1 MIERE
6 ILQVLSS
13 EITNSYDEISAHFDV
28 LIDDTLNHEKKQNSL
43 QQILDFINCLGEA
56 GEIIEFSEFSEL
68 CIFFSNNIK
77 AIDIDTDN
85 SHRWQTLAPLALK
98 WLKSVQQCLDEPEN
112 VELLGTILLI
122 SQNHNWP
129 LPFAEDVADELA
141 ERLLNILMAASSN
154 EEGSVPYQKL
164 AIDPDAI
171 SLQFA
176 EDVNLRLIDVF
187 HVEVPEQI
195 TALSTLIQS
204 MSAGN
209 SDIEIIRKAQ
219 RIAHTVK
226 GTANIVGLT
235 AAATLTHLLE
245 DVFDYLVDNKAQL
258 GHALGEILV
267 ESCDHLEEIIAS
279 VCDKEQA
286 PTNTYQI
293 LLQLN
298 EWHAIITESDNDN
311 SHSQTADA
319 VSAQQD
325 TDSID
330 TNKAVKPDTSKKKS
344 VAKTVESVMRVSA
357 KSMNLLTSL
366 AGEMS
371 TSLVQIEGVMG
382 ESITQTKLLEEHNIL
397 VNQRL
402 ATLQEL
408 LELKSVPVQKILA
421 AGNMEKDALDPLEM
435 DEYNELHS
443 ATNALAETLRD
454 VVEFTGILTRS
465 LKNLHEKRY
474 QLDDLSTELNDTLMS
489 TRLTPAES
497 ISSRLQRGVRQTA
510 KATGK
515 KVKLII
521 SGEKML
527 VDNQIL
533 DSIVDPLLHV
543 LRNAVDHGI
552 EEPEQR
558 IHANKPETG
567 HIYLDYS
574 RQGESLLIECRDDG
588 RGFDLNN
595 IKEKAINSGMLDAT
609 TELSNKEWLALTLI
623 PGFSTREQVSQVSG
637 RGIGMDVVNRA
648 VRDLRGSVDV
658 SSEASNGSS
667 ITLRMPLTL
676 ISMHLLLFRLG
687 ELVFATPS
695 SSLDQVLFSDAGE
708 IQKTKDAY
716 EFIHDEQHYK
726 IFQLKTLLGLP
737 IDGDADYSKAVP
749 LMLIKTDND
758 LVALEIDEALTGRSL
773 VVNRFSDYVPR
784 LTGTLGASILGD
796 GSIAPVLDLIDLLR
810 MPMNKEDTSSQ
821 RPPIIKPVKAH
832 KILVVDDSISARGSM
847 VDTLKNAGFDTLT
860 AVDGLD
866 ALSVLEEET
875 LDAVILDLEM
885 PRMNGLEL
893 ATHIKSVASFKHL
906 PLLMVTSRSTTK
918 HKDLALK
925 AGIDAYFTK
934 PYQEMELIGK
944 IHNLIDIQN
953 K

>member
-13 EITNSYDEISAHFDV
+13 EITCSYDEISAHFDV
-28 LIDDTLNHEKKQNSL
+28 LIDDAPNHEKKKGSL
-43 QQILDFINCLGEA
+43 KKILEFINCLGEA
-56 GEIIEFSEFSEL
+56 GEIVEFSEFSEL
-68 CIFFSNNIK
+68 CIFFSNNLN

-85 SHRWQTLAPLALK
+85 NHLWQALALVALQ
-98 WLKSVQQCLDEPEN
+98 WLKSLQQCLDEPEN
-112 VELLGTILLI
+112 IELLGSVFLI
-122 SQNHNWP
+122 AQDSNWP
-129 LPFAEDVADELA
+129 LPFDEDTADELA
-141 ERLLNILMAASSN
+141 ERLLNILIAAGSS
-154 EEGSVPYQKL
+154 GDGVRPYEKL
-164 AIDPDAI
+164 TIDPDAI
-171 SLQFA
+171 SLEFA

-187 HVEVPEQI
+187 HIEVPEQV
-195 TALSTLIQS
+195 TALLKLIQT
-204 MSAGN
+204 MSTGN
-209 SDIEIIRKAQ
+209 NDIELIRKAQ

-267 ESCDHLEEIIAS
+267 ESCDHLDEIIAS
-279 VCDKEQA
+279 VCGKEQT

-298 EWHAIITESDNDN
+298 EWHTIITESDNDVQ
-311 SHSQTADA
+311 STDDVPVQEDT
-319 VSAQQD
+319 VSTD
-325 TDSID
+325 TEK
-330 TNKAVKPDTSKKKS
+330 TVKSETSNKKS
-344 VAKTVESVMRVSA
+344 AAKNVESVMRVSS

-371 TSLVQIEGVMG
+371 TSLVQIEGVMS

-408 LELKSVPVQKILA
+408 LELKSVPVQKALSA
-421 AGNMEKDALDPLEM
+421 NNMEKSALDPLEM

-443 ATNALAETLRD
+443 AANALAETLRD
-454 VVEFTGILTRS
+454 VVEFTGILS
-465 LKNLHEKRY
+465 SSMKNLHDKRY
-474 QLDDLSTELNDTLMS
+474 QLDNLSTELNDTLMS

-497 ISSRLQRGVRQTA
+497 ISARLHRGVRQTA

-515 KVKLII
+515 KVKMII
-521 SGEKML
+521 SGEDML
-527 VDNQIL
+527 IDNQIL

-558 IHANKPETG
+558 IYANKPETG
-567 HIYLDYS
+567 HIYLNYS
-574 RQGESLLIECRDDG
+574 RQGESLLIECKDDG
-588 RGFDLNN
+588 RGFNLNN
-595 IKEKAINSGMLDAT
+595 IREKAISSGLLDAT
-609 TELSNKEWLALTLI
+609 TELSDKEWLALTLI

-708 IQKTKDAY
+708 IQKTKDGY

-726 IFQLKTLLGLP
+726 IFQLKSLLGLP
-737 IDGDADYSKAVP
+737 IDGDADYSKPVP
-749 LMLIKTDND
+749 LMLIKADND
-758 LVALEIDEALTGRSL
+758 LVALEIDEALTGRNL
-773 VVNRFSDYVPR
+773 VVSRFSDYVPR
-784 LTGTLGASILGD
+784 LAGTLGASILGD

-810 MPMNKEDTSSQ
+810 MPMNKENTSSQ
-821 RPPIIKPVKAH
+821 MPPMIKPIKAR

-866 ALSVLEEET
+866 ALTVLEEET

-893 ATHIKSVASFKHL
+893 ATHVKSIENLKHL

-918 HKDLALK
+918 HKGLALK

-934 PYQEMELIGK
+934 PYQEIELIEK
-944 IHNLIDIQN
+944 VHSLINVQN
-953 K
+953 N

>member
-609 TELSNKEWLALTLI
+609 IELSNKEWLALTLI

>member
-13 EITNSYDEISAHFDV
+13 EITNSYDEVSAHFDV
-28 LIDDTLNHEKKQNSL
+28 LIKDTFNHEKKKDSL
-43 QQILDFINCLGEA
+43 QHILDFINCLGEA

-68 CIFFSNNIK
+68 CIFFSDNIK
-77 AIDIDTDN
+77 AIGIDTEND
-85 SHRWQTLAPLALK
+85 HQWQSLAPLALK

-122 SQNHNWP
+122 AQDHNWP
-129 LPFAEDVADELA
+129 LPFAEDAADGLA
-141 ERLLNILMAASSN
+141 ERLLNILVAAGST
-154 EEGSVPYQKL
+154 EEGATAYQKL

-187 HVEVPEQI
+187 HVEVPEQV

-209 SDIEIIRKAQ
+209 GDIEIIRKAQ

-267 ESCDHLEEIIAS
+267 ESCDHLEEIIAA
-279 VCDKEQA
+279 VCGKEQA

-298 EWHAIITESDNDN
+298 EWHAIITETHGDDNL
-311 SHSQTADA
+311 SQTNEA
-319 VSAQQD
+319 VSEQPD
-325 TDSID
+325 TASADTEETVKPG
-330 TNKAVKPDTSKKKS
+330 TNKKQA
-344 VAKTVESVMRVSA
+344 VAKTVEGVMRVSS

-382 ESITQTKLLEEHNIL
+382 ESITQTKLLEEHNVL

-408 LELKSVPVQKILA
+408 LELKSVPVQKILTA
-421 AGNMEKDALDPLEM
+421 SNTEKNALDPLEM

-443 ATNALAETLRD
+443 AANALAETLRD
-454 VVEFTGILTRS
+454 VVAFTGILSSS
-465 LKNLHEKRY
+465 LKNLHEMRY
-474 QLDDLSTELNDTLMS
+474 QLDDLSTDLNDTLMS

-497 ISSRLQRGVRQTA
+497 ISARLQRGVRQTA
-510 KATGK
+510 KATDK
-515 KVKLII
+515 KVKMII
-521 SGEKML
+521 SGEDML

-558 IHANKPETG
+558 IYANKPEIG

-595 IKEKAINSGMLDAT
+595 IREKAISSGLLDAT
-609 TELSNKEWLALTLI
+609 TELSDKEWLALTLI

-648 VRDLRGSVDV
+648 VRDLRGSIDV
-658 SSEASNGSS
+658 SSEASNGSC

-708 IQKTKDAY
+708 IQKTKDGY
-716 EFIHDEQHYK
+716 EFTHDEQHYK
-726 IFQLKTLLGLP
+726 IFQLKALLGLP
-737 IDGDADYSKAVP
+737 IDGDANYSKAVP

-810 MPMNKEDTSSQ
+810 MPMNKENTSNQ
-821 RPPIIKPVKAH
+821 MPPIIKPIKAH
-832 KILVVDDSISARGSM
+832 KVLVVDDSISARGSM
-847 VDTLKNAGFDTLT
+847 VDTLKNAGFETLT
-860 AVDGLD
+860 AVDGID
-866 ALSVLEEET
+866 ALTVLEEE
-875 LDAVILDLEM
+875 
-885 PRMNGLEL
+885 
-893 ATHIKSVASFKHL
+893 
-906 PLLMVTSRSTTK
+906 
-918 HKDLALK
+918 
-925 AGIDAYFTK
+925 
-934 PYQEMELIGK
+934 
-944 IHNLIDIQN
+944 
-953 K
+953 